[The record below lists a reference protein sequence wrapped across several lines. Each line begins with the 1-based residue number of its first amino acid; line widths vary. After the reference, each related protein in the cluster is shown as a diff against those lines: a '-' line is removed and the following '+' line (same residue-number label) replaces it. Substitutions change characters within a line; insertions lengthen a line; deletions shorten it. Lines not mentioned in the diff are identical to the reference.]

1 MKCKRPSGGVRRS
14 APDAWRGRLD
24 WPGGPLSRIGLRSGE
39 IRKDHPITLDER
51 FQTHGAVGRAGGGQ
65 NDGWNTGRRFT
76 EPVIEPSGCLSGGKN
91 RPNRSLFD
99 QPCNI
104 VALRF
109 TDARISGALDA
120 AARKHVPGRRRAAH
134 CCPPEAPRRRGRR
147 APARSGFADA
157 DNKNPPPARQG
168 RAWCPESAPLSGNQK
183 PAREDAGSFH
193 VP

>member
-1 MKCKRPSGGVRRS
+1 MSVS
-14 APDAWRGRLD
+14 
-24 WPGGPLSRIGLRSGE
+24 
-39 IRKDHPITLDER
+39 
-51 FQTHGAVGRAGGGQ
+51 QTHGAVGSAGGGQ

-120 AARKHVPGRRRAAH
+120 AARKHVPESDAVPQGEGAPRTVVRRRLLAEEGGERR
-134 CCPPEAPRRRGRR
+134 PEAVLRMQIIKIPRPRGRGGHG
-147 APARSGFADA
+147 A
-157 DNKNPPPARQG
+157 Q
-168 RAWCPESAPLSGNQK
+168 NQH
-183 PAREDAGSFH
+183 P
-193 VP
+193 